1 LGDISAFREGI
12 NMRYAKA
19 KQKRSAAAVALAAV
33 VALTTVCA
41 AVCEEADQG
50 RDILNR
56 WQSAVVTVKLV
67 TENRMVAQG
76 REMSKTEG
84 KSEVTGTIID
94 PSGLV
99 LVSLFSV
106 DSSKVFERMAAMSG
120 GAANYKMET
129 QVTDVKIRLP
139 DGEELPAKIV
149 LRDEDLDLAF
159 IRPTEKLAETMP
171 AVDLSDKAEP
181 RLLDPIV
188 VLNRM
193 GKVANWAPAV
203 ILDRIYAIVEKPRR
217 FYVPT
222 PNAMEGGLGSPVFA
236 LDGKA
241 VGIFVLRVAP
251 SADSGMGSLFGGM
264 SSMGLLPIIL
274 PSEDILAVA
283 QQAPETAE

>member
-1 LGDISAFREGI
+1 
-12 NMRYAKA
+12 MRYDKLGR
-19 KQKRSAAAVALAAV
+19 KRSALAVALAA
-33 VALTTVCA
+33 LLSFTTVSA
-41 AVCEEADQG
+41 VVCEEADEG

-56 WQSAVVTVKLV
+56 WQSSVVTVKLV
-67 TENRMVAQG
+67 TEDRMVAQG
-76 REMSKTEG
+76 REVSKTEG

-99 LVSLFSV
+99 LVSLFSI
-106 DSSKVFERMAAMSG
+106 DSSKIFERMSAMGG

-139 DGEELPAKIV
+139 DGEELPAKII

-159 IRPTEKLAETMP
+159 IRPTEKPAEPMS
-171 AVDLSDKAEP
+171 AVDLSDKARP
-181 RLLDPIV
+181 QLLDPIV

-203 ILDRIYAIVEKPRR
+203 LLDRVYAIVEKPRT

-222 PNAMEGGLGSPVFA
+222 PNAMEGGLGSPVFT
-236 LDGKA
+236 LDGKV

-251 SADSGMGSLFGGM
+251 STGGGMGSMFAGM
-264 SSMGLLPIIL
+264 SGMGLLPVIL
-274 PSEDILAVA
+274 PSEDILDVA